1 MGRYLIRRFAEL
13 ILTVFL
19 IATATFFLLEAVP
32 GDPLTQRADHLPEQT
47 RTALYQRYG
56 LDKPVMERYL
66 ITMKKMCK
74 GESNRCP
81 QQLGEGLA
89 PAFVF
94 VPCGLYPCC
103 SRII

>member
-13 ILTVFL
+13 ILTIFL

-66 ITMKKMCK
+66 IRKCVRVILVNHSYMPD
-74 GESNRCP
+74 R
-81 QQLGEGLA
+81 Q
-89 PAFVF
+89 
-94 VPCGLYPCC
+94 
-103 SRII
+103 